1 MSWLERIDEREAR
14 RVAKAI
20 SAGAL
25 ETRDLA
31 EDHLTQFAKQAR
43 AIAEPRLHEAAD
55 YIKHEGS
62 AVAKAA
68 ARQAGR
74 ATRFAEHARASAE
87 PHLQDAVDYLR
98 HEGTAV
104 AKLAARQAGRA
115 TRAAK
120 ADPLPVIVG
129 VVGVALLASL
139 VLGRRRT

>member
-20 SAGAL
+20 AAGAL

-55 YIKHEGS
+55 YIRQEGT

-68 ARQAGR
+68 ARQA
-74 ATRFAEHARASAE
+74 S
-87 PHLQDAVDYLR
+87 
-98 HEGTAV
+98 
-104 AKLAARQAGRA
+104 RA

>member
-20 SAGAL
+20 AAGAL

-55 YIKHEGS
+55 YIRHEGT

-68 ARQAGR
+68 ARQA
-74 ATRFAEHARASAE
+74 S
-87 PHLQDAVDYLR
+87 
-98 HEGTAV
+98 
-104 AKLAARQAGRA
+104 RA

>member
-20 SAGAL
+20 AAGAV

-31 EDHLTQFAKQAR
+31 GDHLVDFAKQAR
-43 AIAEPRLHEAAD
+43 AIAEPRLHEAANF
-55 YIKHEGS
+55 I
-62 AVAKAA
+62 
-68 ARQAGR
+68 
-74 ATRFAEHARASAE
+74 
-87 PHLQDAVDYLR
+87 R
-98 HEGTAV
+98 HEGTAA
-104 AKLAARQAGRA
+104 AKAAARQAGRA

>member
-20 SAGAL
+20 AAGAL

-55 YIKHEGS
+55 YIRHEGS

-68 ARQAGR
+68 A
-74 ATRFAEHARASAE
+74 
-87 PHLQDAVDYLR
+87 
-98 HEGTAV
+98 
-104 AKLAARQAGRA
+104 KQAGRA

-129 VVGVALLASL
+129 AVGVALLASL
-139 VLGRRRT
+139 LLGRRRT